1 MEAVDPCQRGE
12 VMVQER
18 RPADRR
24 GPDHVI
30 RLDHSGRPSPG
41 ADRSRLSAFPLDA
54 AVGGASSLLA
64 ALDALPDDH
73 VVIVHHDDLDLDGA
87 SASVLAEAVRC
98 EAVPFAVPFTN
109 DLGTDHQLGT
119 ERGLPV
125 AATRPVRLIR
135 PTCIA
140 GRARSLAELV
150 PRRLHDPLTLLA
162 DVDLGAVVV
171 GGTAA
176 RHRNACVEHVRS
188 RGRGPTPPIVAAM
201 IVRDEEEMLEDC
213 LRSLLGVVDRT
224 VVVDT
229 GSVDGTVALA
239 RSLGAEVHHR
249 EWRDDFAWARN
260 EALDVAADAAW
271 AVWIDADERLR
282 CDDPELLRGYLRCF
296 AAEHD
301 ILEVTIRNLRR
312 DGSETTRFAAPRLL
326 RAPRIRFW
334 GALHEHPIVIDEGS
348 PVRRSPLGL
357 CAIDHY
363 GYADDLIEDGAKQDR
378 NVAVAEAAY
387 ARDRRPKTA
396 LDLARSLT
404 FAQRDAFRAVDLYR
418 EGLEG
423 VPPHDHRARTFVHA
437 QLAGHLQ
444 DRVGD
449 QEAALAEAEAGLALV
464 PADVACRAVMARAL
478 LALGRDD
485 ELVERAAEL
494 DARPSLASMA
504 VAVDARAV
512 WQLRLAVA
520 LSRRGRSEE
529 AWVLAAEAAG
539 SGIGLAVQEVT
550 DLLEVAGARSGPAL
564 PIQRDAV
571 LAVAHDESREA
582 VLRTIAANRPRAEV
596 LELCRVL
603 VEPHGRAEAVLLG
616 AVLALLD
623 DRDEEVEWF
632 VDRSGLLGAATAA
645 GLAERLRAR
654 GRSDLA
660 ERMSRPTSVPG

>member
-1 MEAVDPCQRGE
+1 M
-12 VMVQER
+12 
-18 RPADRR
+18 DRTT
-24 GPDHVI
+24 I
-30 RLDHSGRPSPG
+30 
-41 ADRSRLSAFPLDA
+41 SAFPLDA
-54 AVGGASSLLA
+54 EVGGATALLA
-64 ALDALPDDH
+64 ALEALPADD
-73 VVIVHHDDLDLDGA
+73 VVVLHHDDLELDGS
-87 SASVLAEAVRC
+87 SAVLLAEAIRR

-109 DLGTDHQLGT
+109 DLGTDHALGT
-119 ERGLPV
+119 EAGL
-125 AATRPVRLIR
+125 AAGAVRPARLIR

-140 GRARSLAELV
+140 GRAGELADLV

-171 GGTAA
+171 GGTAG
-176 RHRNACVEHVRS
+176 RHRNTCVERVRS
-188 RGRGPTPPIVAAM
+188 RGRGPTPPIVATM

-229 GSVDGTVALA
+229 GSVDGTVELA
-239 RSLGAEVHHR
+239 RRLGAEVHHR

-260 EALDVAADAAW
+260 EALTAAGEIAW

-326 RAPRIRFW
+326 HAPRIRFW
-334 GALHEHPIVIDEGS
+334 GALHEHPTVVDDTA
-348 PVRRSPLGL
+348 PARRSPLGL

-387 ARDRRPKTA
+387 ARDPRAKTA

-404 FAQRDAFRAVDLYR
+404 FAQRDADRAVALYR

-449 QEAALAEAEAGLALV
+449 QRAALAEAEAGLDLV
-464 PADVACRAVMARAL
+464 PADLACRAVMARAL
-478 LALGRDD
+478 FALGRDD

-494 DARPSLASMA
+494 DARPSLEPMA

-512 WQLRLAVA
+512 WQLRLAVVLA
-520 LSRRGRSEE
+520 RRGRSEE
-529 AWVLAAEAAG
+529 AWALAAEAAG
-539 SGIGLAVQEVT
+539 SGIGMAVQEVT
-550 DLLEVAGARSGPAL
+550 DLLGVASSRSGPPL
-564 PIQRDAV
+564 TVLLDAV
-571 LAVAHDESREA
+571 LAIAHEESRDA
-582 VLRTIAANRPRAEV
+582 VLRTIAANRPRSEV

-603 VEPHGRAEAVLLG
+603 VDRHGRPEGVVFG
-616 AVLALLD
+616 AVIALLD
-623 DRDEEVEWF
+623 GRDREVEWF
-632 VDRSGLLGAATAA
+632 VDRSGLLGASTAS
-645 GLAERLRAR
+645 GLADRLRAR
-654 GRSDLA
+654 GRADLA
-660 ERMSRPTSVPG
+660 ARVARPAHVAG